1 MRKTTATRTT
11 SSMLSVTA
19 QQPEPSVQSAIA
31 KPSVFSTCLGTM
43 RPKKAA
49 PKTARITS
57 AMIFFMSPSSPLSNL
72 GRPEIHLR
80 EAERIQQPVR
90 RLAPSTCKHQTKGIP
105 ESRSSMRRADRSRR
119 ANPMLG
125 AAKSADVRMAG
136 VSQSARGETTRRIAT
151 IAWRI
156 SAGVALAYSSATRP
170 GGYGMNARAPLV
182 WRGGASA

>member
-1 MRKTTATRTT
+1 
-11 SSMLSVTA
+11 
-19 QQPEPSVQSAIA
+19 
-31 KPSVFSTCLGTM
+31 
-43 RPKKAA
+43 
-49 PKTARITS
+49 
-57 AMIFFMSPSSPLSNL
+57 MIFFMSPSSPLSNL

-125 AAKSADVRMAG
+125 AAKSADARMAG

-170 GGYGMNARAPLV
+170 GGSRNECEGPAGLARRGFRITAVALRAAPRPPAYRL
-182 WRGGASA
+182 WGTDQRASGELACSRLNRKAPSELPIAIGIHKTGIANIQ